1 MAKKSNKTKT
11 SKDENNTIDIS
22 KIQEEII
29 KKLNEEGEITY
40 GKITIKIINPD
51 INEYIATIIDGNTE
65 ENIKDENG
73 EDTFDDIDKAIDVAM
88 NHIVN
93 NKLYDNKSTKSNKV
107 NHMLTD
113 EEKIKAFDGPKII
126 KVFARKVYIDNRKN
140 LTKEQILNTLID
152 RYEYY
157 DLANSKTGI
166 DFDESTGI
174 VEVYIKFKCKG

>member
-1 MAKKSNKTKT
+1 
-11 SKDENNTIDIS
+11 
-22 KIQEEII
+22 
-29 KKLNEEGEITY
+29 
-40 GKITIKIINPD
+40 
-51 INEYIATIIDGNTE
+51 
-65 ENIKDENG
+65 
-73 EDTFDDIDKAIDVAM
+73 M
-88 NHIVN
+88 NHIIN

-126 KVFARKVYIDNRKN
+126 TVFARKVYIDNRKN

-152 RYEYY
+152 QYEYY

>member
-1 MAKKSNKTKT
+1 MNLSRSIFDEVNKTAQEDKVNEVLNFLIY
-11 SKDENNTIDIS
+11 DE
-22 KIQEEII
+22 EEAI
-29 KKLNEEGEITY
+29 EGY
-40 GKITIKIINPD
+40 
-51 INEYIATIIDGNTE
+51 
-65 ENIKDENG
+65 
-73 EDTFDDIDKAIDVAM
+73 
-88 NHIVN
+88 
-93 NKLYDNKSTKSNKV
+93 TKSIDDLGKV
-107 NHMLTD
+107 LTD

-152 RYEYY
+152 QYEYY